1 MSLSFDNN
9 VSDTQ
14 TIVKRLHLHDRQLS

>member
-1 MSLSFDNN
+1 MSHSFDKN

-14 TIVKRLHLHDRQLS
+14 TIVKRLHLHDR

>member
-1 MSLSFDNN
+1 MSHSFDKN

-14 TIVKRLHLHDRQLS
+14 MIVKRLHLHDR